1 MKSIIKY
8 VCLFALFPI
17 GTSCEDE
24 GLDVRDIEI
33 PSGYALSAGTSTL
46 FMNSS
51 KAYDSPADWVSGTYK
66 SRFFA
71 GDGLYDDIRTSDN
84 DTGGGLGPVYA
95 GYSCGSCHR
104 NAGRTKPALWTEGGS
119 GSYGFSAMLVY
130 VTRKNGAFFPDYG
143 RVIHDQAIYGV
154 KPEGKLRTKLHYKEQ
169 P

>member
-1 MKSIIKY
+1 MKILIKY
-8 VCLFALFPI
+8 ICLFALLPMW
-17 GTSCEDE
+17 TSCEDE

-84 DTGGGLGPVYA
+84 NTGGGLGPV
-95 GYSCGSCHR
+95 
-104 NAGRTKPALWTEGGS
+104 
-119 GSYGFSAMLVY
+119 
-130 VTRKNGAFFPDYG
+130 
-143 RVIHDQAIYGV
+143 
-154 KPEGKLRTKLHYKEQ
+154 
-169 P
+169 